1 MILITAVEY
10 KCVAASLAMLIGTDI
25 GHVEKRLFTGLPKPF
40 SGQWADLPKV
50 PDMNVICGWLWETHE
65 IALIPF
71 EYNPQC
77 TPHKDCPPVSVYPR
91 TANCPYPTGHDQFRI
106 QMDYGPGLIEGNITA
121 GREVGHMCAW
131 DGKVIH
137 DPRGYCYS
145 YHIAQV
151 KFGYQITRFWLAVK
165 GKTL

>member
-1 MILITAVEY
+1 MRLVTSNNND
-10 KCVAASLAMLIGTDI
+10 CVAASLAMLLDVKIGYI
-25 GHVEKRLFTGLPKPF
+25 ENELFTNLPKPF
-40 SGQWADLPKV
+40 PGQWAAFPKV
-50 PDMNVICGWLWETHE
+50 PDMNVICEWMWKHE

-71 EYNPQC
+71 EYDPQS
-77 TPHKDCPPVSVYPR
+77 TPHKDCPPVSVYPTTEGFPSY
-91 TANCPYPTGHDQFRI
+91 TADVAFYDQVS
-106 QMDYGPGLIEGNITA
+106 YGPGLFEGLTE
-121 GREVGHMCAW
+121 REVGHMCAW

-145 YHIAQV
+145 LNVAQA